1 MKTLYVLRHAKSDW
15 SNSSLKD
22 FDRPLN
28 DRGRKAGEAM
38 GAEMRR
44 RGVKPDLVLVST
56 ALRARQTL
64 ALVQDGYG
72 QAFNVRDEGR
82 IYAAD
87 VSTLIDVVRSV
98 PDNMESLMIVG
109 HNPGLQDLV
118 LLLADGPDDLRSEVA
133 QRFPTAALAE
143 IRFECDS
150 WRKVAGAS
158 GQLQSLT
165 KPRNL

>member
-15 SNSSLKD
+15 SESSLKD

-28 DRGRKAGEAM
+28 DRGRKASETI

-44 RGVKPDLVLVST
+44 RGVRPDLVLASP
-56 ALRARQTL
+56 ALRVRQTL

-72 QAFNVRDEGR
+72 QAFYVREERR

-87 VSTLIDVVRSV
+87 VSTLIDVVCSI
-98 PDNMESLMIVG
+98 PDDAERAMLVG

-118 LLLADGPDDLRSEVA
+118 LLLADGPDDLRSNVA
-133 QRFPTAALAE
+133 ERFPTAALAE
-143 IRFECDS
+143 IRFEFDS
-150 WRKVAGAS
+150 WKKVARGS

-165 KPRNL
+165 KPRDL